1 MLAAQVHNE
10 EVLGV
15 LQQVDMVVEQV
26 EMVVEQVG
34 GRRILLLIDSSF
46 SSGLHLER
54 LSFHPFSA

>member
-1 MLAAQVHNE
+1 MHNE

-15 LQQVDMVVEQV
+15 LQQVDMMEQV

-54 LSFHPFSA
+54 LSFHPLFA